1 MIANGSETPDEL
13 HRHAVLVQPQQVQR
27 LTPVMEELSILTGY
41 EFQILAEDALYLA
54 LHGATLD
61 QLLEHFLLR
70 VQIAK
75 MTGGTM
81 V

>member
-1 MIANGSETPDEL
+1 MIANVSETPDEL
-13 HRHAVLVQPQQVQR
+13 HRLAGLIHPGQVQR

-54 LHGATLD
+54 LRGATFD

-70 VQIAK
+70 VEVAK
-75 MTGGTM
+75 KTGGAM

>member
-1 MIANGSETPDEL
+1 MIANGSEIPDEI
-13 HRHAVLVQPQQVQR
+13 HRLARLIHPGQVQK

-41 EFQILAEDALYLA
+41 DFQILAEDALYLA
-54 LHGATLD
+54 LRGATFD

-70 VQIAK
+70 VKIAK